1 MSKKG
6 FAIHLV
12 LVPEYEIMDY
22 HAPIIEK
29 KLYQITDRYNID
41 LIEISIMKDHIH
53 LLITMPNGDDKINFS
68 ILNRKAFES
77 FLLEFNDS
85 VADSIENIFGDKFKW
100 KNGVHV
106 MILPASHIKILSS
119 YIRDQENVHSVMSL
133 EEELGEIFEKNM
145 DDSGDDSDD
154 EQPNPE
160 MYG

>member
-1 MSKKG
+1 MSKRG

-29 KLYQITDRYNID
+29 KLYQLSDKYDID
-41 LIEISIMKDHIH
+41 LKEISIMADHIH
-53 LLITMPNGDDKINFS
+53 LLFTMPNGDNKINFS
-68 ILNRKAFES
+68 ILNRKAFEE

-85 VADSIENIFGDKFKW
+85 VADSIQNIFGDKFKW

-119 YIRDQENVHSVMSL
+119 YIRDQENVHSVMSVQ
-133 EEELGEIFEKNM
+133 EELEEIFEKNF
-145 DDSGDDSDD
+145 DDSDDDSDD

-160 MYG
+160 MYE